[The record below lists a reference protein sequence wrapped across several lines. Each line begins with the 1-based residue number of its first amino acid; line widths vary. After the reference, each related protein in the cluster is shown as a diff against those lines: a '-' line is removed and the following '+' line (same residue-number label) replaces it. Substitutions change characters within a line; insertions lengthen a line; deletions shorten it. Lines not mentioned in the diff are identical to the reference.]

1 MLHLTVSEWG
11 DVSGQQEEL
20 RVTAEAFGSSS
31 DVTKQHGGPAG
42 TMTSSS
48 GYETPRACALEHSQ
62 PHIPT
67 RRVVNSTR
75 RHRLELRIRDLVK
88 NVEGAKRDL
97 EGLQRMTDKRGALQ
111 GLCVSHGYIYV
122 ADSSG
127 PVLRLNNPWATPQ
140 ID

>member
-62 PHIPT
+62 PHISLNMGPDFF
-67 RRVVNSTR
+67 
-75 RHRLELRIRDLVK
+75 LK
-88 NVEGAKRDL
+88 NVEL
-97 EGLQRMTDKRGALQ
+97 EV
-111 GLCVSHGYIYV
+111 VSRPVFRCGSDGVVYIF
-122 ADSSG
+122 
-127 PVLRLNNPWATPQ
+127 WF
-140 ID
+140 